1 MIKWIALG
9 VIAGLVLL
17 FIFAPVLAWILVGLV
32 ALLIAFVLF
41 VPIGADVGYIDK
53 QFRLALR
60 VDGFAFQLLP
70 KKHPD
75 QEKPKEEPKPKEEKK
90 EPEPKEEKKPKKS
103 LNFTKEEILEII
115 KKAFKGLRKF
125 GKLTVRKFML
135 HYTAAGVDPYYTAKT
150 FSYVNGGLSALAPIC
165 ARTFRCGDVDVWT
178 DIDFTANW
186 MTLETELSIT
196 LRLIQVVRAAIAAG
210 IGVLGVLLKR
220 KKRLKKEEEL
230 AKKNGSPAAD
240 TEEAGTEE
248 LHTEETGTEKSEPE
262 EAGAEK
268 TETNAKQAS
277 NDQVNNQP
285 EERNDNN
292 GDNNG

>member
-32 ALLIAFVLF
+32 ALLIAFVLL

-53 QFRLALR
+53 EFRLALR

-70 KKHPD
+70 KKHPV

-90 EPEPKEEKKPKKS
+90 EPKPKEEKKPKKT

-150 FSYVNGGLSALAPIC
+150 FSYVNGGLSTLAPIC

-186 MTLETELSIT
+186 MTVETELSIT

-210 IGVLGVLLKR
+210 IGVLSVLLKR

-230 AKKNGSPAAD
+230 AKKNGSPACEI
-240 TEEAGTEE
+240 EEP
-248 LHTEETGTEKSEPE
+248 GTEKSEPE
-262 EAGAEK
+262 EAGAEIP
-268 TETNAKQAS
+268 ETSAQQAS
-277 NDQVNNQP
+277 DDQVNNQP
-285 EERNDNN
+285 EERNDDN